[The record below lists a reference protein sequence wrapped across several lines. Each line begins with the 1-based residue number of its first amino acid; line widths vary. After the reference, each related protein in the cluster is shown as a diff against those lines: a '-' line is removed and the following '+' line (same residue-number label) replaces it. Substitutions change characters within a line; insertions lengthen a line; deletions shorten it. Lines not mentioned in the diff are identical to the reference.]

1 MIVEEC
7 LNPPVTWSLLAQKQI
22 VEESQTGEYIAIFLY
37 FSSSL
42 GSADDIF
49 DVAQNSCEHGL
60 QTWENPHVIRW
71 LAAIHEVLKLQTPY
85 CKLITIPKNN
95 PDVLDSWFHCRISD
109 TRCWIKQNPRNLRH
123 GSICRNITGQSRSEL
138 GGLRRMDS
146 HSSSCRSTL
155 MHIWCINKKPRG
167 SWPKPLVSSC
177 FHMIFGSW
185 IGCVWK

>member
-60 QTWENPHVIRW
+60 QT
-71 LAAIHEVLKLQTPY
+71 
-85 CKLITIPKNN
+85 
-95 PDVLDSWFHCRISD
+95 
-109 TRCWIKQNPRNLRH
+109 
-123 GSICRNITGQSRSEL
+123 
-138 GGLRRMDS
+138 
-146 HSSSCRSTL
+146 
-155 MHIWCINKKPRG
+155 
-167 SWPKPLVSSC
+167 
-177 FHMIFGSW
+177 
-185 IGCVWK
+185 